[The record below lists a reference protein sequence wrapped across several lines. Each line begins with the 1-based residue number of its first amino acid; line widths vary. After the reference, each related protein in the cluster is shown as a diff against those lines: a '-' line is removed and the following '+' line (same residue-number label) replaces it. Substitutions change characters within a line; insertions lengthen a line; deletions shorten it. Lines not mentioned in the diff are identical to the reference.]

1 MKRLLL
7 AVLPLL
13 LIVGCSKPINEE
25 TLIDKDGILI
35 LSVLFVNIVYV
46 SLALCINKNN
56 AKYLLAGYNT
66 MSTEQREKFDI
77 DGFLIFFKK
86 FFLQVSFYST
96 LIFIILL
103 FLVNPK
109 TAIIGYTLSLIL
121 PMPILIIMGNKFSH
135 K

>member
-1 MKRLLL
+1 MKIE
-7 AVLPLL
+7 AG
-13 LIVGCSKPINEE
+13 LII
-25 TLIDKDGILI
+25 ILI
-35 LSVLFVNIVYV
+35 LTVLFVNIVYV
-46 SLALCINKNN
+46 SLAFCINKNN

-77 DGFLIFFKK
+77 DGFLKFFKK

-121 PMPILIIMGNKFSH
+121 PMPILIIMGNQFSH